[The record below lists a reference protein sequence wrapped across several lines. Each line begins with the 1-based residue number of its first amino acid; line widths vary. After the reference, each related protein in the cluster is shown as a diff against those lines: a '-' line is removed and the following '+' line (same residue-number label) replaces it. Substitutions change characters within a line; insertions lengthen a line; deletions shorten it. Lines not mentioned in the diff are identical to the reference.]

1 MAECGK
7 SITVNLPLIH
17 AGRADYANVCAYP
30 ELYSNFNKN
39 RYRFG
44 VRTDR
49 RTAFL
54 PALPRPP
61 WHIST
66 TGLVWPRRRW
76 LTELLTHGSSKAA
89 VN

>member
-7 SITVNLPLIH
+7 STSVNLPLIH
-17 AGRADYANVCAYP
+17 AGRADYADVCACP

-49 RTAFL
+49 RAALL

-66 TGLVWPRRRW
+66 TGLASAPVVDR
-76 LTELLTHGSSKAA
+76 AA
-89 VN
+89 DPWKFESRG